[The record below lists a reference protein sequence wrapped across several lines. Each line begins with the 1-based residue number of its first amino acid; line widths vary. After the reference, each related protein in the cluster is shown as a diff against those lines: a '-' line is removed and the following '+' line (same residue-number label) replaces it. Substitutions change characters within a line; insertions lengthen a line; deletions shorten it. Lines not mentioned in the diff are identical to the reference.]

1 MTTNTELST
10 ELNESPA
17 AALPV
22 AYTAE
27 SLEQLFSKVEQEV
40 KAHVPDIETVE
51 GRKHIK
57 SLAAKISSSKTA
69 IDKPMRDYLREIKA
83 LPKVVE
89 KNARESKERF
99 EKLHAETLATLSEA
113 QAPQDAIIERMDE
126 IVRLCSMDGVTSV
139 TVAGWHKEVC
149 SVEVETTFWPEL
161 IKKAKA
167 SYEGAIAVTAA
178 TLNRLIKSE
187 KQAAELERLR
197 KQAEENEQKE
207 RERVIAQQ
215 AADKAREEEQLRA
228 EQRILDE
235 RNKAEQARL
244 AQLEAERIAA
254 NNALLAA
261 NAEAKAKSD
270 AEEAERLA
278 KIREQEAADN
288 SRKHAEQQQA
298 LEAQRI
304 KDEEE
309 RRANDKAHRI
319 AINREILVAIITDE
333 KFCELVAE
341 DKRDEVAK
349 AIITLAAKG
358 LSGQMKVLY

>member
-17 AALPV
+17 AALPA
-22 AYTAE
+22 AYTSE
-27 SLEQLFSKVEQEV
+27 SLEQLFAKVEQEV

-99 EKLHAETLATLSEA
+99 EQLHAETLAPLSEA

-126 IVRLCSMDGVTSV
+126 IVRLCSMDGVTSDS
-139 TVAGWHKEVC
+139 VAGWHKEVC

-167 SYEGAIAVTAA
+167 SVEGAVAA
-178 TLNRLIKSE
+178 TTVTLERLVKAE
-187 KQAAELERLR
+187 EQAAELERLR

-207 RERVIAQQ
+207 RERGIAQQ
-215 AADKAREEEQLRA
+215 AADKAREEEQRRA

-244 AQLEAERIAA
+244 AQLEAERVAA
-254 NNALLAA
+254 NNALLVA
-261 NAEAKAKSD
+261 NAEAKAKAD

-288 SRKHAEQQQA
+288 AKKYAEQQQA

-349 AIITLAAKG
+349 AVITLAAKG
-358 LSGQMKVLY
+358 LCGNMKVVY